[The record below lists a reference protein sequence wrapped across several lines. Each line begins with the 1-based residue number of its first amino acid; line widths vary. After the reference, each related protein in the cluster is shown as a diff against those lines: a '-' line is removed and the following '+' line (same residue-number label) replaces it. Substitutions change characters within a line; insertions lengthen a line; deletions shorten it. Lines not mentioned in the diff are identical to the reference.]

1 MRHVPEKIQQIV
13 EDVVSSL
20 GYELVGIEYM
30 VGNHSGLLRIYIDK
44 ENGIVLN
51 DCQAVSHQLSGV
63 LDVEEPI
70 QGHYDLEISS
80 PGLDRPIFKAQDFER
95 FAGSMVKIKLVSAID
110 GRKKYK
116 GLLQGLQEE
125 EVVIEQE
132 GLEIRLSLANIDQ
145 ARLVPEF

>member
-30 VGNHSGLLRIYIDK
+30 AGNHSGLLRIYIDK